1 MQRPSVKYFSVRVEG
16 SSFINTY
23 PVDISK
29 REKRS
34 LSCESKLQVSIPTY
48 DFQDQESVS
57 VVGIFETKNDN
68 SKEKNIGILELKK
81 SSDKVSNLSFHRQ

>member
-1 MQRPSVKYFSVRVEG
+1 MK
-16 SSFINTY
+16 TY
-23 PVDISK
+23 PVDTPK
-29 REKRS
+29 RRKRS

-48 DFQDQESVS
+48 DLQDQESVS

-81 SSDKVSNLSFHRQ
+81 SSDKVYSHNDKIKTNFDSSLNIK